1 MLGIGSASAVT
12 PKDGFEHWHHVTCR
26 DYSLTE
32 CRRRISDAH
41 FSAQISTREFGTLTL
56 SETSSSTPADN
67 LIRITRGAYE
77 IRKDPRDHFMTLF
90 MIRGD
95 ATLVQ
100 DDREARMGPGDI
112 IVYDQSKPFALEF
125 GQQSSSIVLTIPRPL
140 LTSRLPEVDRLT
152 ARLINGRSKF
162 SVLAGSVVYQLLG
175 LDNVD
180 RYDVVGRLSTSALDI
195 LAATLEAELTDL
207 AFLDRERSRRL
218 DQVKRFI
225 MDNLHD
231 CELDVDTIA
240 AKQNMATRT
249 LNRLFAAEGTT
260 PSRWLWQQRLAASYN
275 ALAERRVRNVTD
287 AAMSFGFSDLS
298 HFSRAFRKAFGHSPH
313 TLVRRH
319 TNNR

>member
-1 MLGIGSASAVT
+1 MLRFGSTSAVT

-32 CRRRISDAH
+32 CCRPISDVH
-41 FSAQISTREFGTLTL
+41 FSAQISTREFGALVL
-56 SETSSSTPADN
+56 SETSSSTPADS
-67 LIRITRGAYE
+67 LIRITRGADE
-77 IRKDPRDHFMTLF
+77 IRKDSRDHFMALL
-90 MIRGD
+90 IVRGE
-95 ATLVQ
+95 AALVQ
-100 DDREARMGPGDI
+100 DDREARMHPGDL

-125 GQQSSSIVLTIPRPL
+125 GKESSSIVLTIPRPL
-140 LTSRLPEVDRLT
+140 LTTRLPDMHRLT
-152 ARLINGRSKF
+152 ARRIDGQSRF
-162 SVLAGSVVYQLLG
+162 AMLAGSVLWQLLG
-175 LDNVD
+175 LESVE
-180 RYDVVGRLSTSALDI
+180 RYDVIRRLSTSAVDI

-207 AFLDRERSRRL
+207 KSADLERGRRL

-225 MDNLHD
+225 TDNLHD
-231 CELDVDTIA
+231 CELDIDTIA

-298 HFSRAFRKAFGHSPH
+298 HFSRAFKRAFGLSPH
-313 TLVRRH
+313 SLLRRDTIH
-319 TNNR
+319 R